1 MRVILVNKTIL
12 VSAVA
17 LAVSGNAMAAEMYGN
32 MRLGIESTNEL
43 RVQSGKLVL
52 GAKGSTDLDSGMT
65 FSYQLEMEHDQAD
78 NQQTGWKND
87 RSWVGIAGGF
97 GKLIAGRHGDMAGW
111 ACGGTDLLTI
121 GSNETC
127 SLGSNSEP
135 DNAIQYRISTGAFD
149 FGAAYTAD
157 ADDADLTSNNTLVG
171 ARFSGESWSIGAQ
184 IAAMDDNEGSLG
196 VGGEIGTDVFGSGT
210 IAPGDSATQI
220 GGTLQLGN
228 IGLGLVYADNGSTGT
243 TEVTGVGFGFYM
255 PVGPGNIAIV
265 YDVLDGDALPD
276 GRLIGEDDTFYDIEY
291 SQQLG
296 GGAYWGATYNDSDA
310 QSDGKFS
317 LWMGTNF

>member
-1 MRVILVNKTIL
+1 MKKTLL

-32 MRLGIESTNEL
+32 MRLGLENTNEL

-52 GAKGSTDLDSGMT
+52 GAKGSNDLDNGMT

-97 GKLIAGRHGDMAGW
+97 GKVIAGRHGDMAGW

-135 DNAIQYRISTGAFD
+135 DNAIQYRINTGAFD

-157 ADDADLTSNNTLVG
+157 ADDSGLTSNNTLVG

-184 IAAMDDNEGSLG
+184 IADRDKNDQPP
-196 VGGEIGTDVFGSGT
+196 GTSDTGTKVFTSGT
-210 IAPGDSATQI
+210 VAAGDQGTQI

-228 IGLGLVYADNGSTGT
+228 IGLGLVYADNSGTDGTGIGD
-243 TEVTGVGFGFYM
+243 VTGVGFGFYM

-265 YDVLDGDALPD
+265 YDVLDSTILGS
-276 GRLIGEDDTFYDIEY
+276 DDTFYDIEY

-310 QSDGKFS
+310 QSDGRFS